1 MTATR
6 NNDTYNVYMFQ
17 MTISVAH
24 ELGHFLTGFLSGTGR
39 PVTPDEVGVPGAA
52 GEAGY
57 FWESLALGGI
67 VDFFADQSDP
77 NNVEQPGVPYIFD
90 DAQDDA
96 RGRKVSM
103 TWINDFVSGRRGK
116 IPRIRRRRYANFD
129 LSLLIYAMV
138 CLLIVVQASIH
149 PFSHAAR
156 APLPPVRIFVAL
168 PERCPGFAIKNSGA
182 LRGRIVLVAQSPGER
197 LHPPHREIVPR
208 GRARSLDITTDAS
221 VLISGCVLSFG
232 LLGYHYADMG
242 MGDQFAQVLV
252 FSGRNTWS
260 QMSLQ
265 YHWFPLSL

>member
-1 MTATR
+1 MDEYIDLFLQRMRSGFPEVYVMHSKGEAVTVRYNWAGRNDRLEDYQPVDAGQLRLSPRILQNMTATR

-129 LSLLIYAMV
+129 LSLLIYAMPARES
-138 CLLIVVQASIH
+138 ASTTRQDLRLVTREMSWLRDQE
-149 PFSHAAR
+149 FRRTQR
-156 APLPPVRIFVAL
+156 ANRPSGPVT
-168 PERCPGFAIKNSGA
+168 GGA
-182 LRGRIVLVAQSPGER
+182 SASSASRD
-197 LHPPHREIVPR
+197 
-208 GRARSLDITTDAS
+208 RSAGPS
-221 VLISGCVLSFG
+221 
-232 LLGYHYADMG
+232 
-242 MGDQFAQVLV
+242 QV
-252 FSGRNTWS
+252 SR
-260 QMSLQ
+260 
-265 YHWFPLSL
+265 YYY